1 MIGLIKAFQQ
11 GLHLRLR
18 PDDVWLAILT
28 QFRIYCDTYPDA
40 VPGLGIRPDVGL
52 CPKIRIPS
60 TIFSD
65 STRSTMDHLN
75 DQLAPLINQTPM
87 FSTFKHWVE
96 PCFSTTTATD
106 KAVASV
112 VAMGRVRKNVDQYR
126 FPACVHPKSGL
137 AYITLLGTPVD
148 WDLILSR
155 INKLSDYKTSTTDAA
170 LTSWINQLTEALR
183 GITASFSLLNAQ
195 ETKDFWARA
204 CLFDGI
210 DSVGF
215 APLDKETMNGW
226 ITAFCFW
233 SWGGCLNAKY
243 DALAQRKKPARHDLF
258 REDDLYATTSSTR
271 RKLVLNGVEYHHIF
285 LGSIPNAVA
294 CLPIELLWHIPK
306 NDNISDKKH
315 DKDQFTIVAG
325 LVGATVSKG
334 DKAGEKTFVEP
345 RAGWWMLKDEHHSI
359 EPVPE

>member
-1 MIGLIKAFQQ
+1 VIGLIKAFQQ

-40 VPGLGIRPDVGL
+40 VPGLGVREDVGL
-52 CPKIRIPS
+52 WPKIRISS
-60 TIFSD
+60 TVFSD
-65 STRSTMDHLN
+65 STRSIMDHLN
-75 DQLAPLINQTPM
+75 SQLAPLINQTPM

-112 VAMGRVRKNVDQYR
+112 VTMGRIRNNVDQYR
-126 FPACVHPKSGL
+126 FPTYVHPKDGL
-137 AYITLLGTPVD
+137 AYITLLGTLVD
-148 WDLILSR
+148 WNLILSR
-155 INKLSDYKTSTTDAA
+155 INKLSEYKVSATDAA
-170 LTSWINQLTEALR
+170 LTSWIKQLTEVLR
-183 GITASFSLLNAQ
+183 GITASFSLLNEQA
-195 ETKDFWARA
+195 TKDFWARA

-243 DALAQRKKPARHDLF
+243 DALAQCKKPARQELF
-258 REDDLYATTSSTR
+258 REDDLYATTFSAR
-271 RKLVLNGVEYHHIF
+271 QKLVLNGVEYHHVF
-285 LGSIPNAVA
+285 PGNIPNAVA
-294 CLPIELLWHIPK
+294 CLPIDLLWHIPK
-306 NDNISDKKH
+306 NDNIYDKKH
-315 DKDQFTIVAG
+315 DKDELTMVAG

-334 DKAGEKTFVEP
+334 DEAGEKTFVEP
-345 RAGWWMLKDEHHSI
+345 RAGWWMLKDEQFPIS
-359 EPVPE
+359 PVPE